1 MQKESISAAH
11 SHHSS
16 IGPASRSDCPG
27 KMPWRA
33 PLSPVC
39 CVELPSVSWREKV
52 RIIGRASAGE
62 LAVEAEYYARAR
74 AAQQLD
80 AGNLSQAEH
89 DAIVRKAV
97 RIL

>member
-1 MQKESISAAH
+1 
-11 SHHSS
+11 
-16 IGPASRSDCPG
+16 
-27 KMPWRA
+27 
-33 PLSPVC
+33 
-39 CVELPSVSWREKV
+39 V
-52 RIIGRASAGE
+52 RRYGLLD
-62 LAVEAEYYARAR
+62 LAVEAEYYAKAR